1 MLNTSHPPP
10 LPPPLP
16 PPSPPFDPAL
26 IDAMQYEVDFLFSL
40 EHLAQDY
47 IIAKHMRSGSIP
59 VTKFL
64 GLPRMKS
71 LLASFNL
78 TSNGGGPERSLLA
91 EAVGRSKVVV
101 LREHEKKIGRR
112 DYSTGGDLAW
122 RCVVITHLP
131 QDSTEASVKELVD
144 KYGEVARIAVG
155 EEGEDGNEG
164 GREGMRAI
172 VQFVAP
178 GGALKCA
185 DALGGTKA
193 NWRVSH
199 KVAYLNGY
207 SVAQMTQVLGLA
219 GKGGEGGESSGI
231 SGGSDVVSS
240 SSLPKEKVSL
250 ALPPVIPEGEHTGIV
265 WEVDG
270 GGVGTGRG
278 VLKREGQRRTIIS
291 FDLPVSLTLA
301 VGDRVAF
308 SVKHVEN
315 KAVVQNITMAPP
327 LSSLPSSSSVSSSS
341 SSMTSSSSSSPS
353 TAARG
358 AGRNNAPKN
367 GNTMAKG
374 PDTSIGFKM
383 PRTKPPFELTE
394 LLEGLKV
401 GVGGEKEGKK

>member
-1 MLNTSHPPP
+1 
-10 LPPPLP
+10 
-16 PPSPPFDPAL
+16 
-26 IDAMQYEVDFLFSL
+26 MQHEVDFLFSL
-40 EHLAQDY
+40 ENLAQDY
-47 IIAKHMRSGSIP
+47 VIAKHMRSGSIP
-59 VTKFL
+59 VTKVL
-64 GLPRMKS
+64 GIPRIKT
-71 LLASFNL
+71 LLATVKL

-101 LREHEKKIGRR
+101 LREQEKKIGRR

-131 QDSTEASVKELVD
+131 QDSTEPRVKELVD
-144 KYGEVARIAVG
+144 KYGEVARITLGGEQG

-164 GREGMRAI
+164 GREGRRAI
-172 VQFVAP
+172 VEFVEP

-185 DALGGTKA
+185 DALGGTKS

-219 GKGGEGGESSGI
+219 GVEGKGGEGGEGGGGPGSSG
-231 SGGSDVVSS
+231 GNDVVSS
-240 SSLPKEKVSL
+240 SSSSAASSKERVSL

-270 GGVGTGRG
+270 GGVGPGRG

-291 FDLPVSLTLA
+291 FDLPVGLTLA

-308 SVKHVEN
+308 SVEHVEN
-315 KAVVQNITMAPP
+315 KAVVQNITLAPP

-341 SSMTSSSSSSPS
+341 SASSSSYSSSS
-353 TAARG
+353 TAAVG
-358 AGRNNAPKN
+358 AGRSNAPKN
-367 GNTMAKG
+367 GNTMASG

-383 PRTKPPFELTE
+383 PRTKPPTELAE
-394 LLEGLKV
+394 LLEALKV
-401 GVGGEKEGKK
+401 GGGGKKEGKK